1 MPRLFIAL
9 HLSESVKKS
18 LLRLKM
24 TIPTARWSDESQF
37 HLTLRFLGDVDTS
50 KVSKLES
57 ALAKIQAIPFE
68 MALKGVGCFPEN
80 IKKPTR
86 VLWAGLSAPK
96 ALYDL
101 QKMVELEC
109 IGTGFGEQDKPFN
122 PHITLARLKTE
133 TPLQGV
139 ELFLKNH
146 AEYETELFR
155 VTEFVLI
162 ESQLHPQGARYS
174 DLKQFRL
181 G

>member
-9 HLSESVKKS
+9 HLPESVKKG

-37 HLTLRFLGDVDTS
+37 HLTLRFLGDVEAS
-50 KVSKLES
+50 KVGKIES
-57 ALAKIQAIPFE
+57 ALSDIHAMPFD
-68 MALKGVGCFPEN
+68 MSLKGVGCFPEN

-101 QKMVELEC
+101 QKLVELAM
-109 IGTGFGEQDKPFN
+109 IGAGFGEQDKPFN
-122 PHITLARLKTE
+122 PHITLARLKTDN
-133 TPLQGV
+133 PLSQV
-139 ELFLKNH
+139 EFFLKTH
-146 AEYETELFR
+146 AGYATDTFR
-155 VTEFVLI
+155 INEFMLV
-162 ESQLHPQGARYS
+162 ESQLHRQGAKYS
-174 DLKQFRL
+174 DVKKFAL

>member
-9 HLSESVKKS
+9 HLPESVKKG
-18 LLRLKM
+18 LLRLKT

-37 HLTLRFLGDVDTS
+37 HLTLRFLGDVETS

-57 ALAKIQAIPFE
+57 ALAKIQAIPFD
-68 MALKGVGCFPEN
+68 MTLKGVGCFPEN

-96 ALYDL
+96 ALYEL
-101 QKMVELEC
+101 QKAVELAC
-109 IGTGFGEQDKPFN
+109 IGAGFGEQDKPFN

-146 AEYETELFR
+146 AGYETEAFR
-155 VTEFVLI
+155 ISEFVLV

-174 DLKQFRL
+174 DMRKFGL